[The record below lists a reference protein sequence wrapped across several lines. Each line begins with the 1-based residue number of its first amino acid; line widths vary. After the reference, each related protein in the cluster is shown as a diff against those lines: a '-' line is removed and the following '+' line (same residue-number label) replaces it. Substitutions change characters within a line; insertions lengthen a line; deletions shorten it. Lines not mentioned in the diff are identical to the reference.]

1 MKIYFYYE
9 IKPCQ
14 PGARWLLSKLNT
26 TSTNYSNC
34 IKNFVA
40 VGFFCATFDYSVLF
54 KILILIYKILIHI
67 LNFFMN
73 KSNHNKI

>member
-1 MKIYFYYE
+1 MSYTHHLYRRMKIYFYYE

-40 VGFFCATFDYSVLF
+40 VGFFVQHLTILSYS
-54 KILILIYKILIHI
+54 KY
-67 LNFFMN
+67 
-73 KSNHNKI
+73 